1 MRRTRLPAILGIA
14 ELAAAAAGGAVAH
27 CEVRRIG
34 GGGAVAR
41 CDVRKSGGAVAQCD
55 VRRIGG
61 GGGGRRRA
69 VAYCN
74 VSRIGGGGSSVDST
88 RTYQVP
94 AFRAVPLIGTS

>member
-1 MRRTRLPAILGIA
+1 MAGWFDETNPPSSDTRNRG
-14 ELAAAAAGGAVAH
+14 
-27 CEVRRIG
+27 IG
-34 GGGAVAR
+34 G
-41 CDVRKSGGAVAQCD
+41 
-55 VRRIGG
+55 GG